1 MINQPKMPQ
10 NASRGGGVTGG
21 DGVGLGSDRGGLGRV
36 TSVGLGTGLIVAGPG
51 LSRGVDGGVGAG
63 GGASAVNGWVVTV
76 AGRVVAG
83 GAGVGGVAVSG
94 VAVGIAA
101 GVADGGGVAAGIA
114 ARVADGAGVA
124 AGIAVGIAAGAGVA
138 VGDSCTSACHF
149 ALAVGFAHGCLG
161 CLGFLLLVLPEPAV
175 SPIGSPASS
184 SFGSVTVGLL
194 LRFLDRVGFAFSFSA
209 LPTDESPGASSAHHS
224 LRT

>member
-1 MINQPKMPQ
+1 MPQ

-101 GVADGGGVAAGIA
+101 
-114 ARVADGAGVA
+114 RVADG

-138 VGDSCTSACHF
+138 VGDSCTSACQQH
-149 ALAVGFAHGCLG
+149 AAHMHACKAQCACVLTPACNAHGMH
-161 CLGFLLLVLPEPAV
+161 ATH
-175 SPIGSPASS
+175 A
-184 SFGSVTVGLL
+184 
-194 LRFLDRVGFAFSFSA
+194 DMRVYMPCMHARGV
-209 LPTDESPGASSAHHS
+209 
-224 LRT
+224 

>member
-94 VAVGIAA
+94 VAVGIAV

-138 VGDSCTSACHF
+138 VGDSCTSACQQH
-149 ALAVGFAHGCLG
+149 AAHMHACKAQCACVLTPACNAHGMH
-161 CLGFLLLVLPEPAV
+161 ATH
-175 SPIGSPASS
+175 A
-184 SFGSVTVGLL
+184 
-194 LRFLDRVGFAFSFSA
+194 DMRVYMPCMHARGV
-209 LPTDESPGASSAHHS
+209 
-224 LRT
+224 